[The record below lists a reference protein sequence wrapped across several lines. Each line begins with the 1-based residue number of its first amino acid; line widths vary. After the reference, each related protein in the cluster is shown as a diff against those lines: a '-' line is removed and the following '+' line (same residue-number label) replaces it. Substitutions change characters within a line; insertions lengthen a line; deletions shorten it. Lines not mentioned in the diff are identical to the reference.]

1 MDNQKDYT
9 KTRWFALTTLIL
21 SGVSILVTI
30 SLGVLS
36 FFLVKSV
43 NNTIDSFNNNQEVVT
58 LQPRD
63 GDVIIQE
70 DGSYKLLQLIKI
82 EDIEFTPELQET
94 RLDKDYKKEDRVD
107 LFNINNDDWSSRVS
121 FGYTIE
127 KISINADK
135 IMNLYKNISSI
146 IAYIDF
152 YETNDITT
160 RLDLNDEYAFKIV
173 IFEEDS
179 NLISNTVIN
188 AKSSKTY
195 VTNAAGIIPN
205 NGVNYAKIRIE
216 IRYKINN
223 MIFSSSVLS
232 NDWLVIKEDYLN

>member
-1 MDNQKDYT
+1 MENQKDYT
-9 KTRWFALTTLIL
+9 KTRWFALTSLIL
-21 SGVSILVTI
+21 SGVSILVTV

-43 NNTIDSFNNNQEVVT
+43 NNTIDSFNNNQEIVT

-82 EDIEFTPELQET
+82 EDIEFTAILQET
-94 RLDKDYKKEDRVD
+94 RYDKDFNIENRVD
-107 LFNINNDDWSSRVS
+107 LFNLDNQDWSNRVS

-146 IAYIDF
+146 VAYIDF
-152 YETNDITT
+152 YESSDITT
-160 RLDLNDEYAFKIV
+160 RLDLDDSDAFKIV
-173 IFEEDS
+173 IFEENT

-188 AKSSKTY
+188 AKSNKTY
-195 VTNAAGIIPN
+195 VTNAPGLIPN

-216 IRYKINN
+216 IRYKINE

-232 NDWLVIKEDYLN
+232 NDWLVIKED

>member
-1 MDNQKDYT
+1 MENQKDYT
-9 KTRWFALTTLIL
+9 KTRWFALTSLIL
-21 SGVSILVTI
+21 SGVSIFVTI
-30 SLGVLS
+30 CLGVLS

-43 NNTIDSFNNNQEVVT
+43 SNTIDSFNNNQEIVT

-82 EDIEFTPELQET
+82 EDIEFTAILQET
-94 RLDKDYKKEDRVD
+94 RYDKDFKIENRVD
-107 LFNINNDDWSSRVS
+107 LFNSNNQDWSNRVS

-135 IMNLYKNISSI
+135 IMNLFKNISSI
-146 IAYIDF
+146 VAYIDF
-152 YETNDITT
+152 YESSDITT
-160 RLDLNDEYAFKIV
+160 RLDLDDSDEFKIV
-173 IFEEDS
+173 IFEENT

-188 AKSSKTY
+188 AKSNKTY
-195 VTNAAGIIPN
+195 VTNSPEHIPN

-216 IRYKINN
+216 IRYKINE

-232 NDWLVIKEDYLN
+232 NNWLVIKED

>member
-21 SGVSILVTI
+21 GGVSIFVTI
-30 SLGVLS
+30 CLGVLS
-36 FFLVKSV
+36 FFLVKTV

-94 RLDKDYKKEDRVD
+94 RFDKDYKKEGRVE
-107 LFNINNDDWSSRVS
+107 LFNINNDDWSDRVS

-135 IMNLYKNISSI
+135 IMNLYKNINSI
-146 IAYIDF
+146 IAYIDI

-160 RLDLNDEYAFKIV
+160 RLDLDDGDAFKII

-195 VTNAAGIIPN
+195 VTNASGIIPN

-216 IRYKINN
+216 IRYKIND

-232 NDWLVIKEDYLN
+232 NDWLIIKED